1 MLPEQPA
8 TWSGYFHQGIDYFDR
23 APYFPWYDA
32 TGTGVIHSNNVD
44 TGTGGPCNCNT
55 ISGDGSCD

>member
-1 MLPEQPA
+1 MTFQYNYIDNSA
-8 TWSGYFHQGIDYFDR
+8 T
-23 APYFPWYDA
+23 YFPWYDA
-32 TGTGVIHSNNVD
+32 TGSGVSHSDNVD